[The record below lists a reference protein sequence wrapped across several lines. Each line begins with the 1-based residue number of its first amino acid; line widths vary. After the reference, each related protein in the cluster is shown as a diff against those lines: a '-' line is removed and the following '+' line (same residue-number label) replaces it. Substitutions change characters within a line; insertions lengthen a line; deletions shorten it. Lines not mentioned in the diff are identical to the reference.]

1 MVNAKKYYYHN
12 LSKKAKEMDIDNP
25 GLIEELEIKCMQEVE
40 ENKRV
45 YERLKNSNVI
55 YGQEI

>member
-1 MVNAKKYYYHN
+1 VNAKKYYYHN

-25 GLIEELEIKCMQEVE
+25 GLIEELDVKCIQEVE
-40 ENKRV
+40 ENRRV

-55 YGQEI
+55 YG